1 MSEFTT
7 AHITDLQI
15 NQAYWLAASGN
26 EQLRQ
31 RLIGFSVA
39 EADAAEYPDNPLYAQ
54 VAEYMGQAL
63 MASEAMQGEHRVR
76 MFGRRL
82 AIATEAEE
90 LAPVI
95 NIGTRAAAAA

>member
-7 AHITDLQI
+7 AHITDLQM

-31 RLIGFSVA
+31 RLIGFSIA
-39 EADAAEYPDNPLYAQ
+39 EAEAAEHPGNPLYAQ
-54 VAEYMGQAL
+54 IAEYMGEAL
-63 MASEAMQGEHRVR
+63 VASEDLQGEHRVR

-95 NIGTRAAAAA
+95 DIHTRTVAAA